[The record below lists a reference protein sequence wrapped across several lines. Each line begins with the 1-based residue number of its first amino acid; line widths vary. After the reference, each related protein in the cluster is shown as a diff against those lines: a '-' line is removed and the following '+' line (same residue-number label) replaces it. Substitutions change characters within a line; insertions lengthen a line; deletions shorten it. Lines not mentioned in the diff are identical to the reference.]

1 MNFPPS
7 KTGISTAIYWRKKS
21 ADSPSFEFLFER
33 PCLKNDLNTNYVSHG
48 TDKSLC
54 DRIIVFGETEESS
67 GWVTHDREAVKI
79 LQNDFIFFRC
89 IIYLSLGL
97 GLSFFASVFRLC
109 TFKFLFWNF
118 VWTEVANNSQKLL
131 SIFWFVVV

>member
-1 MNFPPS
+1 MLVSLQKAYFPAFLKWIEHICGCSENSFIMSMVLLVTCQSNLTP
-7 KTGISTAIYWRKKS
+7 ISFVQFKIY
-21 ADSPSFEFLFER
+21 SFSVKLMIKIFRLMVLWCPFAPR
-33 PCLKNDLNTNYVSHG
+33 VT
-48 TDKSLC
+48 
-54 DRIIVFGETEESS
+54 RS

-79 LQNDFIFFRC
+79 LQNYFIFFRC

-118 VWTEVANNSQKLL
+118 VWTLIS
-131 SIFWFVVV
+131 